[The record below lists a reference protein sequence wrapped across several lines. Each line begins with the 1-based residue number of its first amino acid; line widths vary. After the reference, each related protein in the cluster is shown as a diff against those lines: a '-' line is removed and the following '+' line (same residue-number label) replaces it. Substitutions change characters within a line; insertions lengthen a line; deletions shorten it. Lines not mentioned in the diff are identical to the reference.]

1 MRIMVAELNFPWVQI
16 RGCRKIDEP
25 GLAISQATFFLL

>member
-1 MRIMVAELNFPWVQI
+1 MQI

-25 GLAISQATFFLL
+25 GLAISQATFFFIVTVLKLRPR